1 MPYPIEK
8 KFVIAVS
15 SSALFNLTIPDSI
28 YRARGVDEYRIFM
41 EKTVNEPF
49 EKGVAFPFVRRL
61 LSLNSSFPEERP
73 IEVVLFSKNSPET
86 GLRAFNSIR
95 YYNLDITRAC
105 FSAGQQNFEYLPAF
119 NASLFL
125 TANEND
131 AKKAIESNY
140 AAGMVLNSAIVDD
153 EEDKELRL
161 AFDFDGVIADDE
173 SEKFYQQE
181 GIDNYMAHEAK
192 LAGSPLAKG
201 PVSNLLQ
208 KISFFQKME
217 KRKERVDKD
226 YKHILSTSIVTA
238 RNAPAH
244 ERVVSTLKDMNV
256 EVDSVFFLGGIDKAN
271 VLKVLKPHIFF
282 DDQMVHLDHLGS
294 IPAVH
299 VPFGIKNRKSDGQ

>member
-1 MPYPIEK
+1 M
-8 KFVIAVS
+8 IAVS

-28 YRARGVDEYRIFM
+28 FRARGVDEYRKFM
-41 EKTVNEPF
+41 EKTVDEPF

-61 LSLNSSFPEERP
+61 LSLNQSFPKERP

-86 GLRAFNSIR
+86 GLRAFNSIK
-95 YYNLDITRAC
+95 YYGLDISRAC
-105 FSAGQQNFEYLPAF
+105 FSAGKQNFEYLPAF

-125 TANEND
+125 TANDDD
-131 AKKAIESNY
+131 AKKAIDANY
-140 AAGMVLNSAIVDD
+140 AAGVVLNKDIVDD
-153 EEDKELRL
+153 ESDKELRL

-173 SEKFYQQE
+173 SEKYYQQE
-181 GIDNYMAHEAK
+181 GIDNYLVHEAK
-192 LAGSPLAKG
+192 LADSPLANG

-208 KISFFQKME
+208 KISYFQKME
-217 KRKERVDKD
+217 KRKEREDKS
-226 YKHILSTSIVTA
+226 YRHILSTSIVTA

-244 ERVVSTLKDMNV
+244 KRVVSTLKNMNV

-294 IPAVH
+294 VPAVH
-299 VPFGIKNRKSDGQ
+299 VPFGIKNSK